1 MIARLAG
8 HRGMGRSG
16 DVVVGLARPALI
28 ADQFQCRREL
38 QSCCDQPV
46 EHDVVQAPGNP
57 VVLLG
62 QVPGSFR

>member
-1 MIARLAG
+1 M
-8 HRGMGRSG
+8 
-16 DVVVGLARPALI
+16 VGLACPALI

-38 QSCCDQPV
+38 QSCCDQPG